1 MGAPTSYYYAM
12 RSEMFLRDAQKALA
26 QGEKERHINLITRAT
41 HYQYLAGQLPLEEG
55 TNEQDICTTQ
65 VLQV

>member
-1 MGAPTSYYYAM
+1 MSAPTPYYYAM

-26 QGEKERHINLITRAT
+26 QGEKERHLNLMMRAT

-55 TNEQDICTTQ
+55 NNEQYIHRTQ
-65 VLQV
+65 VL